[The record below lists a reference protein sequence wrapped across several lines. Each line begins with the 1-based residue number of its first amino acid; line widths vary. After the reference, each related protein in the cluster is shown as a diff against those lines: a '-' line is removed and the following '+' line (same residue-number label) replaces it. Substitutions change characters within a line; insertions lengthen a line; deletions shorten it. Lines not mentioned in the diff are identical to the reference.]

1 MLKFGYEN
9 EFTLMVGDAP
19 GDLDAAEKNGVYFF
33 PILVNHEKE
42 SWDELISE
50 GLPRLANGSFG
61 GEYQDQLKRRFVA
74 NLGG

>member
-1 MLKFGYEN
+1 MLKFGYEK

-19 GDLDAAEKNGVYFF
+19 GDLDAAEKNGVFFF

-50 GLPRLANGSFG
+50 GLTRLANGSFA
-61 GEYQDQLKRRFVA
+61 GEYQDTLKAKFIT